1 LPIVIQRPSSV
12 VAMSDP
18 RPPTPDRDPKLS
30 AVDLNQSTSWGIWK
44 ISAPVML
51 SSVLFTFQTTVN
63 MFWVGKLGGI
73 SLAAVAL
80 AGSILGVFQT
90 LAGMVS
96 AGTLATCA
104 RFSGAND
111 RTGIQESLF
120 HSLFLGLAIAAALAL
135 PGALLSHALLRVFG
149 AEPAVVAAGKPFLM
163 VLMAFLPA
171 YFASTVFS
179 AGFQALG
186 DTRTPMWV
194 SLAVNVV
201 NLILDPLLIL
211 GWLHFPRLGVPGAA
225 IATATSQVLGAAALG
240 LILGRRGLLR
250 FDFRF
255 RLGAFRR
262 LLAIGVPASLQA
274 ITRPLTGM
282 LMFRIVASFGSPAI
296 AAFGVGLR
304 ILNIMY
310 IYLNGFGVACQSL
323 VGQNLGARQPDVAR
337 RVAARVQVIA
347 TALQLAVLSVLFG
360 FAPQIIRIFNADP
373 EIVRFGTS
381 YLRVLAP
388 FLVLLGISTAWS
400 GSQYGAGATRPT
412 MIAAIL
418 ANWLV
423 KLPLAYILS
432 RVTSLSLTGVWL
444 GIGISVVVE
453 TVVLGIFYFRG
464 NWWHKEIEW
473 QG

>member
-1 LPIVIQRPSSV
+1 
-12 VAMSDP
+12 
-18 RPPTPDRDPKLS
+18 
-30 AVDLNQSTSWGIWK
+30 
-44 ISAPVML
+44 
-51 SSVLFTFQTTVN
+51 
-63 MFWVGKLGGI
+63 
-73 SLAAVAL
+73 
-80 AGSILGVFQT
+80 
-90 LAGMVS
+90 
-96 AGTLATCA
+96 
-104 RFSGAND
+104 
-111 RTGIQESLF
+111 
-120 HSLFLGLAIAAALAL
+120 
-135 PGALLSHALLRVFG
+135 
-149 AEPAVVAAGKPFLM
+149 
-163 VLMAFLPA
+163 
-171 YFASTVFS
+171 
-179 AGFQALG
+179 
-186 DTRTPMWV
+186 MWV
-194 SLAVNVV
+194 SLAANAV
-201 NLILDPLLIL
+201 NLMLDPLLIL
-211 GWLHFPRLGVPGAA
+211 GWLHFPRLGVQGAA
-225 IATATSQVLGAAALG
+225 IATATSQVFGAVALG

-250 FDFRF
+250 FDLRF
-255 RLGAFRR
+255 RLVAFRR
-262 LLAIGVPASLQA
+262 LLAIGAPASLQA

-310 IYLNGFGVACQSL
+310 IYLNGFGIACQSL

-423 KLPLAYILS
+423 KLPLAYMLS
-432 RVTSLSLTGVWL
+432 RVTWLSLTGVWL
-444 GIGISVVVE
+444 GIGVSVVVE

-464 NWWHKEIEW
+464 NWWHKEIKW